1 MESGHES
8 EKGGGEVAV
17 EWKTPK
23 TNWTANDR
31 FNIRDY
37 NRIRNNLLYLREES
51 IKLWRSFDIEDMG
64 AETQN
69 MKEYPKAKYINAWER
84 NVEIINNVILTQN
97 YGFSQTFYQ
106 NGAFISPSELNRI
119 EGAILSMRGI
129 LDRQKL
135 GLRKLSFRLG
145 NFKGV
150 RV

>member
-1 MESGHES
+1 M
-8 EKGGGEVAV
+8 AIA

-23 TNWTANDR
+23 TNWTANDA
-31 FNIRDY
+31 FNRHDY
-37 NRIRNNLLYLREES
+37 NRILNNLLYLHEEAS
-51 IKLWRSFDIEDMG
+51 NLWRPFEIEDMG
-64 AETQN
+64 AE
-69 MKEYPKAKYINAWER
+69 MFDVREHPKAKYLNAWER
-84 NVEIINNVILTQN
+84 NLEIINNAILTQN

-119 EGAILSMRGI
+119 EGATLSMKDI